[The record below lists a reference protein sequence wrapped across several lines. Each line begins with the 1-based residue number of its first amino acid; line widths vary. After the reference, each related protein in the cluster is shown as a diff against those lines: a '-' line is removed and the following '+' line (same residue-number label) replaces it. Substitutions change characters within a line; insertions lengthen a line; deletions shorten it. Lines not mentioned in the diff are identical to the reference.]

1 MNRNTKHADISKSL
15 FYLLNRKQ
23 PDNIHKP
30 GQAPEVQSDLLWM
43 ARVLHLADKT
53 KKAAEGSCWRAAKS
67 KGSQRVKGTFCIPQI
82 FTQGNWLHS
91 NIHCPLVSVL
101 VCQFHFFNLSFPP
114 DTTHY
119 LRRGGGFLSAASW
132 FQNCGISHLHW
143 NAFCNIENE
152 FHICIVVVVWS
163 SWNWHVVICHFNVLC
178 KCNKGHI

>member
-23 PDNIHKP
+23 PGNIHKP

-119 LRRGGGFLSAASW
+119 LRRGDSLVLPHDFKTVAFLTCTGMRFA
-132 FQNCGISHLHW
+132 ISRM
-143 NAFCNIENE
+143 
-152 FHICIVVVVWS
+152 S
-163 SWNWHVVICHFNVLC
+163 STFA
-178 KCNKGHI
+178 